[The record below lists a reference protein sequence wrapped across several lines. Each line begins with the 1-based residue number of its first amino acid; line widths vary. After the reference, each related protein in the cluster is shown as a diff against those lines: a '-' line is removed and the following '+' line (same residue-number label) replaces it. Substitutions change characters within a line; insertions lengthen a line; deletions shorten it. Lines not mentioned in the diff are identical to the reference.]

1 MCDKL
6 SAELE
11 EVLGE
16 NGVLLYPSHSTPG
29 MYSPAQDPQV
39 LGQVSIVVILTS
51 IGSILV
57 SITAIL
63 AKHCHNTCNF

>member
-16 NGVLLYPSHSTPG
+16 NGVLLYPSHSTPAPYHG
-29 MYSPAQDPQV
+29 MGKHHTESTDFSQMSPDYV
-39 LGQVSIVVILTS
+39 
-51 IGSILV
+51 
-57 SITAIL
+57 
-63 AKHCHNTCNF
+63 